1 MNKTSLENLVKHLKA
16 FKKISLKNLVKY
28 LKAFKKIK
36 NFSFE
41 ERKKLFLISFIAF
54 PVFFSTLYF
63 YSIGRNR
70 YFVRS
75 DIIVRKASSSSRQSL
90 DISNLIGTGNS
101 SSTEDAMFL
110 RTYLESP
117 QVLKAFENVVDIEK
131 VYTKLGLDFYSGIS
145 KNPSFEEKY
154 DFFRRQISISLDD
167 RSGIL
172 RIRSLALDPNT
183 AYKLNTFLIDQ
194 AELFINQLNQ
204 SVYKEQLEFLNKE
217 VLNNE
222 KKLNE
227 ANIKLTEFQRFYQT
241 LDVKSEAAMN
251 SSLIAELESELVKL
265 KVELASIKRQFVDP
279 NSPEIKILNDQILE
293 LNNQIKIERNSLVNP
308 KGKDYSNRIVKMS
321 ELKSNQEFAY
331 NLYMSALT
339 AAEKAT
345 LESIQQQRFL
355 GIISEPQMP
364 EKEWRNWR
372 HRGYLTTLSI
382 FIIFVSLTKF
392 LLGMADSHN
401 N

>member
-1 MNKTSLENLVKHLKA
+1 MFN
-16 FKKISLKNLVKY
+16 LKNFLVRSS
-28 LKAFKKIK
+28 LL
-36 NFSFE
+36 FS
-41 ERKKLFLISFIAF
+41 I
-54 PVFFSTLYF
+54 FSTLYF

-75 DIIVRKASSSSRQSL
+75 DIIVRKASSNAYRNL
-90 DISNLIGTGNS
+90 DISNLIGTGNA
-101 SSTEDAMFL
+101 SSTEDAFFL

-117 QVLKAFENVVDIEK
+117 QVLNAFEKLVDLET
-131 VYTKLGLDFYSGIS
+131 VYKKSGLDLYAGIS
-145 KNPSFEEKY
+145 KNPSLERKY

-172 RIRSLALDPNT
+172 RIRSLALDPDT
-183 AYKLNTFLIDQ
+183 AYKLNTFLIKQ
-194 AELFINQLNQ
+194 AELFINELNQ
-204 SVYKEQLEFLNKE
+204 SVYKEQLEFLNSE
-217 VLNNE
+217 VLKKE

-227 ANIKLTEFQRFYQT
+227 ANKKLTDFQRFYKT
-241 LDVKSEAAMN
+241 LDIKSEAAMN
-251 SSLIAELESELVKL
+251 STLIAELESQLVKL

-279 NSPEIKILNDQILE
+279 NSPEIIILNDQISE
-293 LNNQIKIERNSLVNP
+293 LNNQILIERNSLVNP
-308 KGKDYSNRIVKMS
+308 KAKDFSNRIVKMA

-331 NLYMSALT
+331 NLYISAMT

-345 LESIQQQRFL
+345 LESVQQQRFL
-355 GIISEPQMP
+355 GIISEPQIP
-364 EKEWRNWR
+364 ENEWRYWR

-382 FIIFVSLTKF
+382 FIIVVSLTKF